1 MKVCHITT
9 VHPDR
14 DVRIFYKE
22 CKSLAKHGFEV
33 KLIVINGKSFTED
46 GVEVIGVP
54 CNYSGRLQRFL
65 KAPKAAYRKALQID
79 AGIYHFHDPEFIPCG
94 VLLKLRGKKVI
105 FDIHENISKQIKL
118 KQWLPFRNLF
128 SKLYSGIDFLTSKIF
143 YLLLAEKSY
152 AIIYKKYT
160 KNFTTILN
168 MPENGLLKNYLN
180 TNRSDLQNNLFY
192 IGRVSKERGIFQL
205 LKALKELQQRKV
217 EFYFHCIGPVDAK
230 TMDIINNDENYKNVT
245 PKIKFYGVLDIK
257 EGIKLSYN
265 CKIGLS
271 VLEPVENY
279 MDSYSTKIFEYMNI
293 GLPVIA
299 SNFPLWKE
307 IVEGNNCGICVDPLN
322 SEEIANAINYLFNN
336 PDKAHEMG
344 KNGLQAVK
352 EKYNWE
358 NEEKKLIELYGKLIN
373 NND

>member
-9 VHPDR
+9 VHPDK

-46 GVEVIGVP
+46 GVEVIGVK
-54 CNYSGRLQRFL
+54 CKYSNRLQRML
-65 KAPKAAYRKALQID
+65 KTPYVAYKKAIEINAV
-79 AGIYHFHDPEFIPCG
+79 IYHFHDPEFIPYG

-118 KQWLPFRNLF
+118 KQWMPFRNIF

-143 YLLLAEKSY
+143 YLLLAENSY
-152 AIIYKKYT
+152 EIIYNKYT

-180 TNRSDLQNNLFY
+180 TFRSDLQNNLFY

-205 LKALKELQQRKV
+205 LKALNELQQRKV
-217 EFYFHCIGPVDAK
+217 EFYFHCIGPVDTK
-230 TMDIINNDENYKNVT
+230 TKDIINNDENYKKVA
-245 PKIKFYGVLDIK
+245 PKIKFYGALDIK
-257 EGIKLSYN
+257 EGIKLSYD

-293 GLPVIA
+293 GLPVIS

-307 IVEGNNCGICVDPLN
+307 IVEGNNCGICVGPLN
-322 SEEIANAINYLFNN
+322 PEEIANAINYLFNN

-352 EKYNWE
+352 EKYNWLE
-358 NEEKKLIELYGKLIN
+358 EEKKLFKVYKTLLNE
-373 NND
+373 